1 MKKTELQRGDFNPYY
16 LIKDLKMAELNRDM
30 MPVHSEN
37 FKHKLNE
44 YGWLMPV
51 VVSSTGDVI
60 EGHHRINSAKLL
72 KQKTIP
78 AYIINW
84 VDTKIQKQH
93 LDCIISLNNGNRAW
107 TMLDYLKSFSN
118 YNEDYKKVYELYL
131 SNSNNISVG
140 NIIHLFFKPN
150 NRNFKKGKAKIND
163 LDFSLYLLNEISG
176 LVQFYSKNKI
186 VTYCI
191 REFIALS
198 FNKANKNKKAINY
211 LIKEYEKMIKMN
223 HPSATSIKE
232 FKPTMELYLN
242 NYNLINK

>member
-72 KQKTIP
+72 KQETIP

-163 LDFSLYLLNEISG
+163 IDFSLYLLNEISA
-176 LVQFYSKNKI
+176 LVEFYSKNKI

-191 REFIALS
+191 RESIALS